1 MCGIVGW
8 VGTPHAPVD
17 PELLRRMTRTLAH
30 RGPDGEGVHVHGAV
44 GLGHRRLSIVDIGGG
59 AQPMRD
65 CADRFAVSFNG
76 EIFNHV
82 ALRRDLQ
89 SLGYRFTT
97 RSDTE
102 VLLHGY
108 AAWGD
113 GLVSRLNGMFA
124 FVLHD
129 RVEGRTLVARD
140 RMGQKPLYYA
150 PLDDGTLLV
159 ASELKALLV
168 HPGVD
173 RRVDPRALATYLTCE
188 YVPWALSIV
197 RGVRKLAP
205 GDRLV
210 HQDGAWTTEPWVDF
224 DFGAGSPMRSSAEF
238 IAETRA
244 TLARSVQRRLMSD
257 VPLGVFLSGGIDS
270 SAIVALMAEHVKPR
284 DIQTFSIAFEDAS
297 FDESHWARQVA
308 EHVGTHHRVR
318 TFSAGAML
326 DMLPEVDAFLD
337 EPFADA
343 SVLPTHLLSR
353 FAREHVTV
361 ALGGDGGD
369 ELFAGYETFRADRV
383 ARLWRHAPRTVRDL
397 AREVADRL
405 PVGTSNF
412 SLDFVIRRFVDGAD
426 ADDAFR
432 HPRWLSAVLPGA
444 PNDPLLPEIRAEVGD
459 GVVFAPMARPF
470 LELDADPVTRLSW
483 SYIRSYLAE
492 DILTKVDRASMGC
505 SLEVRAPFLDPT
517 LVSLAARM
525 PAHLK
530 LRGLTAKY
538 VLKRALADD
547 LPAEILHRKK
557 KGFGIPVAAWL
568 KGPLSGEVDRLLHRD
583 RLEAGGWFDPMV
595 VRRLVDEHRAGR
607 RDHRKALWTLMMFE
621 RWRERYDVVV

>member
-8 VGTPHAPVD
+8 IGTPHTPVE

-30 RGPDGEGVHVHGAV
+30 RGPDGEGVHVHGHV

-65 CADRFAVSFNG
+65 LADRFAVSFNG
-76 EIFNHV
+76 EIYNHHE
-82 ALRRDLQ
+82 LRRDLE
-89 SLGYRFTT
+89 SLGYRFRT

-113 GLVSRLNGMFA
+113 GLPSRLNGMFA
-124 FVLHD
+124 FVVHD
-129 RVEGRTLVARD
+129 RLARRTLVARD

-150 PLDDGTLLV
+150 SLDDGTLLV
-159 ASELKALLV
+159 ASELKALLA

-173 RRVDPRALATYLTCE
+173 RRIDPTALAAYLTCE
-188 YVPWALSIV
+188 YVPWPRSIV
-197 RGVRKLAP
+197 RGARKLAP
-205 GDRLV
+205 GDRIV
-210 HQDGAWTTEPWVDF
+210 HDGERWQIDTWAEF
-224 DFGAGSPMRSSAEF
+224 DFGAGSPIRTSAEF

-244 TLARSVQRRLMSD
+244 ALARSVRRRLMSD

-270 SAIVALMAEHVKPR
+270 SAIVALMAEHVPPR
-284 DIQTFSIAFEDAS
+284 DIRTFSIAFEDAS
-297 FDESHWARQVA
+297 FDESRWARRVA
-308 EHVGTHHRVR
+308 DHVGTDHRVR

-383 ARLWRHAPRTVRDL
+383 ARVWRRAPRAVRDL

-432 HPRWLSAVLPGA
+432 HPRWLSAILPGA
-444 PNDPLLPEIRAEVGD
+444 PNDPLRPEIRAEVGD
-459 GVVFAPMARPF
+459 GEIFGPMARPF

-483 SYIRSYLAE
+483 AYVRSYLAE

-538 VLKRALADD
+538 VLKRALTAD
-547 LPAEILHRKK
+547 LPPEILHRKK

-568 KGPLSGEVDRLLHRD
+568 KGPLEREVDRLLDRD
-583 RLEAGGWFDPMV
+583 RLEAGGWFRPEV
-595 VRRLVDEHRAGR
+595 VSRLVAEHRAGR

-621 RWRERYDVVV
+621 RWRERYDVTL